1 MKEEEVDELIRE
13 LAQERHEAPAAL
25 KTRLTRDGE
34 LPTIERR
41 LRSQKALDLIY
52 QQAKINPKSET
63 MQLVWQRAPKR
74 ALAWIGSDHSPTTPE
89 SEAPSVPGHGWLLGK
104 AHPGAS

>member
-1 MKEEEVDELIRE
+1 VKEEEVDELIRN

-52 QQAKINPKSET
+52 QHAKIKPKSET
-63 MQLVWQRAPKR
+63 
-74 ALAWIGSDHSPTTPE
+74 
-89 SEAPSVPGHGWLLGK
+89 VPDQAEG
-104 AHPGAS
+104 